1 MCPDTPHREDPLVP
15 AALEQAA
22 LEQAAE
28 WMLRL
33 HDGAGSEADRLA
45 CEHWRCASPANAR
58 AWARVER
65 LQDLFGK
72 VPPAIALPVLGRPA
86 NAGRR
91 NAIKH
96 LALLSSAAP
105 GGWLGWQLWQRGDWS
120 ADQRTATG
128 ERRQLRLPDG
138 SRVELDTATALDLRF
153 DASARGVRLREG
165 RILVEAAADPL
176 SPPRPFRVRTAF
188 GSLQAQATR
197 FEVRALGDRHRVMV
211 LEGAVRLGFGLPTV
225 ATRMVNAGQLAWF
238 DAHGCSASLDA
249 DPAQAAWVGGMLAAD
264 RMPLGELLGEL
275 ARYRS
280 GRLRCDPEVA
290 ALAVS
295 GAFPLDDI
303 ERSLAMLEAIYP
315 LAVRRGAGGWWIT
328 VGPRGA

>member
-1 MCPDTPHREDPLVP
+1 MSPDTPHREDPLEP
-15 AALEQAA
+15 AV

-45 CEHWRCASPANAR
+45 CERWRNASPANAR

-65 LQDLFGK
+65 LQDLFGQ

-86 NAGRR
+86 DAGRR

-96 LALLSSAAP
+96 LALLLSAAP
-105 GGWLGWQLWQRGDWS
+105 GGWLGWQLWQRSDWS

-153 DASARGVRLREG
+153 DASERGVRLREG
-165 RILVEAAADPL
+165 RILVETAADPIT
-176 SPPRPFRVRTAF
+176 PPRPFRVRTAF
-188 GSLQAQATR
+188 GNLQALGTR
-197 FEVRALGDRHRVMV
+197 FEVRAIGDRHRVMV

-225 ATRMVNAGQLAWF
+225 ETRAVNAGQLAWF
-238 DAHGCSASLDA
+238 DAHGCSAPLDA
-249 DPAQAAWVGGMLAAD
+249 DPAQSAWVGGMLAAD
-264 RMPLGELLGEL
+264 RMPLGELLAEL

-315 LAVRRGAGGWWIT
+315 VAVRRGAGGWWIT

>member
-1 MCPDTPHREDPLVP
+1 M
-15 AALEQAA
+15 LEQAA
-22 LEQAAE
+22 D

-33 HDGAGSEADRLA
+33 HDGTDSEADRLA
-45 CEHWRCASPANAR
+45 CEHWCNASPANAR

-65 LQDLFGK
+65 LQTLFGQ
-72 VPPAIALPVLGRPA
+72 VPPSIALPVLGRPA

-96 LALLSSAAP
+96 LALLLSAVP
-105 GGWLGWQLWQRGDWS
+105 GGWMGWQLWERGDWS

-128 ERRQLRLPDG
+128 ERRPLRLPDG
-138 SRVELDTATALDLRF
+138 SRVELDTATVLDVRF
-153 DASARGVRLREG
+153 DAIERGLRLREG
-165 RILVEAAADPL
+165 RILVETSADPIT
-176 SPPRPFRVRTAF
+176 PPCPFRVRTAF
-188 GSLQAQATR
+188 GDLQALGTR
-197 FEVRALGDRHRVMV
+197 FEVRATGTRHRVMV
-211 LEGAVRLGFGLPTV
+211 LEGAIRLSFGLPTV
-225 ATRMVNAGQLAWF
+225 DAKVIHAGQLAWF
-238 DAHGCSASLDA
+238 DSQGGSAPLDG
-249 DPAQAAWVGGMLAAD
+249 DPSQAAWVGGMLAAD
-264 RMPLGELLGEL
+264 RMPLDELIHEL

-315 LAVRRGAGGWWIT
+315 VAVRRGAGGWWIT